1 MKKIG
6 FISYLISILKFQKND
21 KSEVLLARI
30 NYIFLSISIINF
42 ITSFFLK
49 EYVQLYYFLFSTIL
63 YAILGYI
70 VYLNP
75 RHIHFTKY
83 IGYTN
88 GCFIIF
94 LSITLEYHIYP
105 FTILWFMGPVLYS
118 ISFFRK
124 EVTYITVFIS
134 IIMTLIVPSV
144 NNLIVKKELLGTHL
158 MQYNLT
164 NHAISAFSIFIC
176 FSYILMAFKRI
187 MEENQNKLSL
197 KNYELI
203 KNKKE
208 LLKSKKIKDEFY
220 ALITHDLR
228 TPIIAIERIA
238 QLIQT
243 KNLSKEDIE
252 YLTAIQNST
261 KKLSLLVN
269 DFMDMSKLESG
280 QFNLNREPIKIK
292 NVFNDLKLL
301 FNDMALDKKN
311 NILINIDPK
320 INSDLLGD
328 ALRIHQIFV
337 NLIGNALKFTQNG
350 NINLSAKLINHSEN
364 IQKIKFEV
372 KDNGI
377 GIEKDY
383 IKDIFKKYTQEN
395 NQISKQ
401 FGGSGLGL
409 NICKKLIE
417 LMGGTIEIESNKNI
431 GTKISFELS
440 LEVINLYEIQSSITN
455 IKILLV
461 EDDQTNMLLN
471 KYILEKNG
479 ATVFEAKNGVEAIKF
494 IEKNAVD
501 IILMDLQMP
510 EMNGLEATYYIKN
523 KLKSKI
529 PIIGLSANYTI
540 KDIKKGKEKGFSD
553 FCLKPIDNYKITKK
567 IIENLYR

>member
-6 FISYLISILKFQKND
+6 FLNYIISILKFQKND

-49 EYVQLYYFLFSTIL
+49 EYVQLFYFLFSSIL

-75 RHIHFTKY
+75 RYIHFTKY

-94 LSITLEYHIYP
+94 LSIILEYHIYP

-124 EVTYITVFIS
+124 EVTYITIFIS
-134 IIMTLIVPSV
+134 IIMTLIVPRV
-144 NNLIVKKELLGTHL
+144 NSLIVKKQLLGTHI
-158 MQYNLT
+158 MEYNLV
-164 NHAISAFSIFIC
+164 NHAISSFSIFIC

-187 MEENQNKLSL
+187 MQENQNKLTQ
-197 KNYELI
+197 KNFELI

-228 TPIIAIERIA
+228 TPIIAIERLA
-238 QLIQT
+238 QLIQK
-243 KNLSKEDIE
+243 KNLSNEDIE

-280 QFNLNREPIKIK
+280 QFNLIRETIHLHNI
-292 NVFNDLKLL
+292 FSDLKLL
-301 FNDMALDKKN
+301 FNDIALEKN
-311 NILINIDPK
+311 NAILIDLDPK
-320 INSDLLGD
+320 VHFELLGD

-350 NINLSAKLINHSEN
+350 IVNINAKLINQTEN
-364 IQKIKFEV
+364 FQKIKFEV
-372 KDNGI
+372 EDNGI

-395 NQISKQ
+395 NQIAKQ
-401 FGGSGLGL
+401 YGGTGLGL

-417 LMGGTIEIESNKNI
+417 LMGGTINVESNKNI
-431 GTKISFELS
+431 GTKISFELT
-440 LEVINLYEIQSSITN
+440 LEINKSIDSN
-455 IKILLV
+455 VNLDKIRILLV

-471 KYILEKNG
+471 KYILEKKG
-479 ATVFEAKNGVEAIKF
+479 AIVFEAMNGIEAIKF
-494 IEKNAVD
+494 LEKNGVD
-501 IILMDLQMP
+501 IVLMDLQMP
-510 EMNGLEATYYIKN
+510 EMNGLDATYYIKN
-523 KLKSKI
+523 KLKSKV
-529 PIIGLSANYTI
+529 PIIGLSAHYSI

-553 FCLKPIDNYKITKK
+553 FCLKPIDDFKITKK
-567 IIENLYR
+567 IIENLIK